1 MTKVYVGMCADL
13 IHNEHINVIKKASE
27 LGDEVIIGLLTD
39 EAIATY
45 KKIPFLSFEQRKT
58 IVENIKG
65 VSRVVPQKTL
75 DYTENLR
82 MLKPDFVVHS
92 EDWKTGVQKQTR
104 DKVIEVLKE
113 WNGKLYET
121 PYVVGAS
128 STALKEYDLINGV
141 TPERRMK
148 KLKRLIELKPI
159 VRILEAHNGLGGL
172 IIENTK
178 FVQGS
183 EVREFDG
190 VWCSSLTDSVSKGK
204 PDIEYVD
211 WTSRI
216 GTINQIFE
224 STTKPMIVDGDSG
237 GPTEH
242 FVMTVRTLERLG
254 VSAMIIEDKTGLKRN
269 SLSDEKQEQDS
280 VDAFSAKIKAGR
292 NARVT
297 GDFMI
302 IARIESLICG
312 KSVKDALL
320 RASAYIEAGVDGI
333 MIHSK
338 KNDPSEIIEFCKE
351 YAKFSKKVPL
361 VAVPSTYS
369 SITEDQLKELGV
381 KIVIYAN
388 QLLRSAYP
396 AMVKTAETIL
406 KNKRSLEADEFCMPI
421 KEIIKLIPS
430 SK

>member
-1 MTKVYVGMCADL
+1 VAMCADL

-65 VSRVVPQKTL
+65 VSKVVPQKTL
-75 DYTENLR
+75 DYTENLK
-82 MLKPDFVVHS
+82 MIKPDFVVHS
-92 EDWKTGVQKQTR
+92 EDWKTGVQSQTR

-121 PYVVGAS
+121 PYIVGTS
-128 STALKEYDLINGV
+128 STALRDYDLINGT

-211 WTSRI
+211 LTSRI
-216 GTINQIFE
+216 NTINQIFE

-237 GPTEH
+237 GPIEH

-254 VSAMIIEDKTGLKRN
+254 VSAIIIEDKKGLKRN

-280 VDAFSAKIKAGR
+280 VDDFCSKIKAGR

-297 GDFMI
+297 NDFMI

-312 KSVKDALL
+312 KSMKDALL
-320 RASAYIEAGVDGI
+320 RAAAYIEAGADGI

-338 KNDPSEIIEFCKE
+338 KSEPSEIIEFCKE
-351 YAKFSKKVPL
+351 YAKFSNKVPL

-369 SITEDQLKELGV
+369 SITEDELKNLGV
-381 KIVIYAN
+381 KVVIYAN
-388 QLLRSAYP
+388 HLLRSAYP
-396 AMVKTAETIL
+396 AMVRAAESIL
-406 KNKRSLEADEFCMPI
+406 ENKRALEADEFCMPI
-421 KEIIKLIPS
+421 KLIIKFIPS